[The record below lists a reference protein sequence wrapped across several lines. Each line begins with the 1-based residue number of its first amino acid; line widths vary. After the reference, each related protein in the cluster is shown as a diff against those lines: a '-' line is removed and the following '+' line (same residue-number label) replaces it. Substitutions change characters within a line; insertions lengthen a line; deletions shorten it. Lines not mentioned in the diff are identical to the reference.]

1 MSDGLFWTIVVV
13 GLVVAGEPA
22 RAALREWHARRRTIK
37 HGRTL
42 TAKYGI
48 PWR

>member
-1 MSDGLFWTIVVV
+1 MSEAIIWAIVIIAFA
-13 GLVVAGEPA
+13 AGCEAA
-22 RAALREWHARRRTIK
+22 RAGLREWNARRRTIRR
-37 HGRTL
+37 GRTL